1 MQQAI
6 YTNTHVAKPSTIP
19 GLSAISGHGT
29 GNCLE
34 SNETGSE
41 FRRFRKLRLA
51 LSVLGNVVG
60 GTVLLSGMLML
71 PQLLVSLLVS

>member
-6 YTNTHVAKPSTIP
+6 YTNTHIAKS
-19 GLSAISGHGT
+19 SAIRGHGT

-34 SNETGSE
+34 TNAADPEIQ
-41 FRRFRKLRLA
+41 RFGKLRLA

-60 GTVLLSGMLML
+60 GAVLLSGMLML
-71 PQLLVSLLVS
+71 PQLLVSLLAG